1 MKRLNRKEVAELI
14 RDFGNY
20 SGWAEKYWNQF
31 NQGNNTEVEQSFYR
45 SGYVYWCHMKDEI
58 EVRLA
63 EIGILIHDDLSE
75 KYLAEWDWN
84 EASTKFN
91 RLYHDFREAK
101 KAYEAEQE
109 QQEQEESTG
118 AVA

>member
-1 MKRLNRKEVAELI
+1 MKRLNRKEVSELV
-14 RDFGNY
+14 RNFG
-20 SGWAEKYWNQF
+20 SARAWA
-31 NQGNNTEVEQSFYR
+31 
-45 SGYVYWCHMKDEI
+45 
-58 EVRLA
+58 
-63 EIGILIHDDLSE
+63 E